1 MNLNTL
7 KEGDKAPYFEGLNQ
21 NGDKVSLE
29 DFKGKKLI
37 LYFYPK
43 DFTSGC
49 TNEACNFRDNYEY
62 WKSKGFEIIGISP
75 DSIESHIKFKEKNNL
90 PFHLISDVNR
100 EIIKKYGAW
109 GEKNMYGK
117 KVEGVLRKTFVINEK
132 GIIEKI
138 YSKVDTKNHTEQ
150 ILKDLS

>member
-43 DFTSGC
+43 DFTPGC
-49 TNEACNFRDNYEY
+49 TNEACNLRDNYEF
-62 WKSKGFEIIGISP
+62 WKSKGYEIIGISP
-75 DSIESHIKFKEKNNL
+75 DSIESHLKFKEKNNL

-117 KVEGVLRKTFVINEK
+117 KVEGVLRKTFVINEN

>member
-109 GEKNMYGK
+109 GEKNLYGK